1 MFAATLFIIPRN
13 WRQARCFQGLS
24 RFKGYG
30 TSNPMEHNSAVK
42 INELIRI
49 TTCVNLQR
57 IVCCSVPKSC
67 LTLCDPM
74 DVARQAPLSSTIF
87 WSLFKLGAIQLV
99 ILSNHLILCHPLLLP
114 SVFPSTGVCPVSRP
128 FTSGGQ
134 SIGASA
140 LATVLPVNI

>member
-87 WSLFKLGAIQLV
+87 WSLFKLRAIQLV
-99 ILSNHLILCHPLLLP
+99 ILSNHLILTDHSRTMIHCFGLLWENSLFHPVHRDEYKSGLCH
-114 SVFPSTGVCPVSRP
+114 
-128 FTSGGQ
+128 
-134 SIGASA
+134 
-140 LATVLPVNI
+140 